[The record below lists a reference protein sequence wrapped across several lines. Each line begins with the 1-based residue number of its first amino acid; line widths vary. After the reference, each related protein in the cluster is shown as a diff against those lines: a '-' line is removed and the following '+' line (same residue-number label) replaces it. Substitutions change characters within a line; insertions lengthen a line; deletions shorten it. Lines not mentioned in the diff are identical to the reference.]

1 MTLRITLTRK
11 TPPDSRA
18 RPAKARLLL
27 LGIALLI
34 PARLPAEPVDFD
46 LPAQAADGAL
56 MAFCRQAKVEL
67 LFSFDEL
74 HRATS
79 AGVTGRLEPEEALGR
94 LLEGTGFAAK
104 RNGKGRFVVV
114 QVAQDGSIR
123 GRLVNPDGTPAGGIH
138 VVIPSTR
145 LSTVTDPSG
154 DFTFSSLRSGEY
166 RLVAAASGYQS
177 LNIADAHVVAGHQ
190 LALEPITMQP
200 VRDPAQLAPFVV
212 EAKSALPGPLED
224 NAPVPAPKTSIGD
237 LDRPRSEADA
247 LDYTVFTRDQIARS
261 GVINLNEFLQLQV
274 LDSDATTLPPE
285 QNAKD
290 SSFSSESTNLNFGGF
305 GSDATIVLVNG
316 RRLPEIVT
324 ALPGNLTSASAPQAD
339 VNVIP
344 INLIERVEV
353 LPVSASALYSGSPVG
368 GVINIVLRPDAN
380 TTELTTT
387 YTNALGRFDAPQ
399 STISLLDG
407 ETLLGGALHV
417 RFNATFTQVTPPT
430 EGELGYIRANLQ
442 EHPVAQDLLYR
453 ATPNVASANG
463 TPLFGPGTASNTSVA
478 PGSDGSGGISA
489 FASREGL
496 QDLALYVPPG
506 GGLADSPTSANYPY
520 GRKEQTSSFFAS
532 VTYDVFPWLQVGIDA
547 TASRTINNTGYS
559 VYDGSL
565 LLPAASA
572 FNPFHQDVD
581 VTLSETAPLLGADYD
596 EAHIDY
602 YSAVMGILVNM
613 RNGWQASLDAQ
624 YGLSVTRYRGLEGVD
639 TSRWQNLV
647 NEGIYNPLRD
657 TQAYGPP
664 SQFYDQVLEFYGQ
677 KGSFVTLGDY
687 DTFDSS
693 LRITNDLLHLPTG
706 TGGVTLGGDYRYQRL
721 DSYVDLL
728 TYGDGSEVAPPSTWV
743 GRSLQ
748 RVSGFGEIQAPVLP
762 ARWLPWWIKNIS
774 ADVAAR
780 YTASVLANEANLAPT
795 AAVKV
800 DFAGGFSLRASIATS
815 NRFPPPYF
823 SSLESASIASTGS
836 GPVILGNIT
845 DPLRG
850 NETYPVSSSD
860 ALNLNLLPEAAVTQT
875 AGFIYQTGKTHK
887 FRISVDYVD
896 TVTSGE
902 NAYLGAQQVVDLESL
917 FPKRVVRAPA
927 QPGDPYGVGMITDI
941 LTGNFNLAWR
951 HSRNWNTSFD
961 YEWTECLGG
970 SLEAYCRWVYFKSYD
985 VEELPTTPPVDE
997 LNNPDGFITGVL
1009 RQRTNFGVGWS
1020 NRAYGFGVDGHY
1032 FSSRILPEAEWADQ
1046 GSNHVAPYW
1055 QFDAYLQ
1062 GDIGRWLPWK
1072 SSHYGIRGQVRVD
1085 NLFGS
1090 SPPKYADDPSGS
1102 GVQSYGDWR
1111 GRVYSLS
1118 ATVTF

>member
-1 MTLRITLTRK
+1 
-11 TPPDSRA
+11 
-18 RPAKARLLL
+18 
-27 LGIALLI
+27 LGIALLV
-34 PARLPAEPVDFD
+34 PAILPAEPLEFD
-46 LPAQAADGAL
+46 LPAQPADGAL

-67 LFSFDEL
+67 LFSYDEL

-79 AGVTGRLEPEEALGR
+79 AGVTGLLEPEEALSR

-123 GRLVNPDGTPAGGIH
+123 GRLVNPDGSPAGGIH
-138 VVIPSTR
+138 VVVPSTR
-145 LSTVTDPSG
+145 LSAVTDPSG
-154 DFTFSSLRSGEY
+154 EFGFSSLRAGEY
-166 RLVAAASGYQS
+166 RLVAAAPGYQS
-177 LNIADAHVVAGHQ
+177 LNIADARVVPGHQ
-190 LALEPITMQP
+190 LTLEPITMQP

-224 NAPVPAPKTSIGD
+224 NTPVPAPKTSIGD

-247 LDYTVFTRDQIARS
+247 LDYTIFTRDQIARS
-261 GVINLNEFLQLQV
+261 GVINLNEFLQRQI

-285 QNAKD
+285 QNA
-290 SSFSSESTNLNFGGF
+290 SVASFSSASTNLNFGGF
-305 GSDATIVLVNG
+305 GADATIVLVNG

-324 ALPGNLTSASAPQAD
+324 ALPASLTTGPVAPQAD

-368 GVINIVLRPDAN
+368 GVINVVLRPDVN

-399 STISLLDG
+399 STISLLNG

-417 RFNATFTQVTPPT
+417 RFNATFTQVSPPT
-430 EGELGYIRANLQ
+430 EAELGYIRSNL
-442 EHPVAQDLLYR
+442 ESRPAAQDALFR
-453 ATPNVASANG
+453 ATPNIASADG
-463 TPLFGPGTASNTSVA
+463 TPLFGPGTASYTSVA
-478 PGSDGSGGISA
+478 PGSDGSGGIAA
-489 FASREGL
+489 FSDRQGV
-496 QDLALYVPPG
+496 QDLGLYRPPG
-506 GGLADSPTSANYPY
+506 GGLADSPNSIDYPY
-520 GRKEQTSSFFAS
+520 GRRAQTASFFTSA
-532 VTYDVFPWLQVGIDA
+532 TYDVFPWLQIGLDA

-559 VYDGSL
+559 VFDGSL
-565 LLPAASA
+565 VLPAASA

-581 VTLSETAPLLGADYD
+581 VTLNETAPLLGADYD

-602 YSAVMGILVNM
+602 YSAVMGLLFSM
-613 RNGWQASLDAQ
+613 RDGWQASLDAQ

-639 TSRWQNLV
+639 NSRWQNLV

-706 TGGVTLGGDYRYQRL
+706 TGGVTLGGDYRYARL
-721 DSYVDLL
+721 ANYVDLL
-728 TYGDGSEVAPPSTWV
+728 AYGDGSDVAPPNTWV

-748 RVSGFGEIQAPVLP
+748 RISGFGEIQAPVLP
-762 ARWLPWWIKNIS
+762 ARWLPWWIKSIS
-774 ADVAAR
+774 TDVAAR

-795 AAVKV
+795 AAMKV
-800 DFAGGFSLRASIATS
+800 DFTGGFSLRASIATS

-823 SSLESASIASTGS
+823 SSLESASISSTGS
-836 GPVILGNIT
+836 GTVEISPIY

-850 NETYPVSSSD
+850 NEKEYPTSSD
-860 ALNLNLLPEAAVTQT
+860 ALNPNLLPEAAVTQT
-875 AGFIYQTGKTHK
+875 AGFIYQRGTTHK

-902 NAYLGAQQVVDLESL
+902 NAYLGPQQVVDLEGL
-917 FPKRVVRAPA
+917 FPKRVIRGPV
-927 QPGDPYGVGMITDI
+927 QPGDPYGVGEITSI

-951 HSRNWNTSFD
+951 HSKNWNTSVD
-961 YEWTECLGG
+961 YEWTDCLGG
-970 SLEAYCRWVYFKSYD
+970 ALEAYCRWVYFESYD
-985 VEELPTTPPVDE
+985 VEELPNTRAVDE
-997 LNNPDGFITGVL
+997 LNAPDGFVTGVL

-1020 NRAYGFGVDGHY
+1020 NHAYGFGVDGHY
-1032 FSSRILPEAEWADQ
+1032 FSPRILPQVEWADQ
-1046 GSNHVAPYW
+1046 GSDQVDSYL

-1085 NLFGS
+1085 NIFGS
-1090 SPPKYADDPSGS
+1090 GPPKYEDDQSGA

-1118 ATVTF
+1118 VTVTF

>member
-1 MTLRITLTRK
+1 MLTSTRSPK
-11 TPPDSRA
+11 NRA
-18 RPAKARLLL
+18 ISAKARLLL
-27 LGIALLI
+27 LGIASLV
-34 PARLPAEPVDFD
+34 PASLPADPLEFN
-46 LPAQAADGAL
+46 LPAQPADAAL
-56 MAFCRQAKVEL
+56 MAFCRQARVEL

-74 HRATS
+74 HGTTS
-79 AGVTGRLEPEEALGR
+79 SAVTGRLEPEEALNR
-94 LLEGTGFAAK
+94 LLAGTGFAPK

-123 GRLVNPDGTPAGGIH
+123 GRLLNPDGSPARGVH

-145 LSTVTDPSG
+145 LFTVTDASG
-154 DFTFSSLRSGEY
+154 EFKFSSLRAGEY
-166 RLVAAASGYQS
+166 RLVAGASGFMP
-177 LNIADAHVVAGHQ
+177 LHVADAHVVAGHV
-190 LALEPITMQP
+190 LTLEPITMQQAK
-200 VRDPAQLAPFVV
+200 DPAQLEPFVV

-224 NAPVPAPKTSIGD
+224 NTPVPAPRTSIGD
-237 LDRPRSEADA
+237 LDQPRSEADA

-261 GVINLNEFLQLQV
+261 GVINLNEFLQRQI

-285 QNAKD
+285 QNA
-290 SSFSSESTNLNFGGF
+290 SVASFSSASTNLNFGGF

-324 ALPGNLTSASAPQAD
+324 ALPPSLTQGPQAPQAD

-368 GVINIVLRPDAN
+368 GVINIVLRPDVN

-399 STISLLDG
+399 STISLLNG

-417 RFNATFTQVTPPT
+417 RFNATFTQVSPPT
-430 EGELGYIRANLQ
+430 EGDLGYIRANLAA
-442 EHPVAQDLLYR
+442 HPVSQDLLFR
-453 ATPNVASANG
+453 ATPNISSADG
-463 TPLFGPGTASNTSVA
+463 TGLFGPGTASITSVA
-478 PGSDGSGGISA
+478 PGSDGSGGIAA
-489 FASREGL
+489 FADRQGV
-496 QDLALYVPPG
+496 QDLGLYRPPG
-506 GGLADSPTSANYPY
+506 GGLADSPTSIDYPY
-520 GRKEQTSSFFAS
+520 GRKVQTSSFFTSA
-532 VTYDVFPWLQVGIDA
+532 TYDVFPWLQLGLDA

-559 VYDGSL
+559 VFDGSL
-565 LLPAASA
+565 ALPASSA

-602 YSAVMGILVNM
+602 YSAVAGLLLSMK
-613 RNGWQASLDAQ
+613 NGWQASLDAQ
-624 YGLSVTRYRGLEGVD
+624 YGLSVTRYRGIEGVD
-639 TSRWQNLV
+639 NTRWQDLV

-664 SQFYDQVLEFYGQ
+664 SQFYDQALIFYGG
-677 KGSFVTLGDY
+677 KGDFVTLGDY

-693 LRITNDLLHLPTG
+693 LRITNALLKLPTG
-706 TGGVTLGGDYRYQRL
+706 AGGLTMGWDYRYQRL
-721 DSYVDLL
+721 ANYVDLL
-728 TYGDGSEVAPPSTWV
+728 TYGDGSDVAPPSTWV

-748 RVSGFGEIQAPVLP
+748 RISCFGELQAPLLP
-762 ARWLPWWIKNIS
+762 AKWLPWWIKNVGT
-774 ADVAAR
+774 DVAAR
-780 YTASVLANEANLAPT
+780 YTFSVLANEANLAPT

-800 DFAGGFSLRASIATS
+800 DFSGGLSLRASIATS

-823 SSLESASIASTGS
+823 SSLESASISSTGS
-836 GPVILGNIT
+836 GTVVLGNIT
-845 DPLRG
+845 DPRRG
-850 NETYPVSSSD
+850 DEQYSVPSSD
-860 ALNLNLLPEAAVTQT
+860 ALNPNLLPEAAVTQT
-875 AGFIYQTGKTHK
+875 AGFIYQHGTTHK

-902 NAYLGAQQVVDLESL
+902 NAYLAAQQVVDLESL
-917 FPKRVVRAPA
+917 FPQRVIRAA
-927 QPGDPYGVGMITDI
+927 AAPGDPYGVGPIMSI

-951 HSRNWNTSFD
+951 HSRNFNTSLD
-961 YEWTECLGG
+961 YEWSECLGG
-970 SLEAYCRWVYFKSYD
+970 ALEAYCRWVYFKSYD
-985 VEELPTTPPVDE
+985 VEELPSTPPVDE
-997 LNNPDGFITGVL
+997 LNAPDGFITGVL

-1020 NRAYGFGVDGHY
+1020 NRAYGFGIDGHY
-1032 FSSRILPEAEWADQ
+1032 FSPRILPEVEWATQ
-1046 GSNHVAPYW
+1046 GSDQVDPYW

-1072 SSHYGIRGQVRVD
+1072 SSHYGVRGQVRVD
-1085 NLFGS
+1085 NLFGAG
-1090 SPPKYADDPSGS
+1090 PPKYAEDESGS

-1118 ATVTF
+1118 VTLTF